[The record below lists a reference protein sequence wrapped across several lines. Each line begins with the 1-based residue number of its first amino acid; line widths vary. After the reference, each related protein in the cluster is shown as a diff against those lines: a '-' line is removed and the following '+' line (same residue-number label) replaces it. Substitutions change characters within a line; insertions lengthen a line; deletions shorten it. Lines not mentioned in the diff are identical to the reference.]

1 MSITYSYKIKAL
13 QTKPSTV
20 NSSGDTI
27 SNSIICCW
35 WQKKGVDQDNYVG
48 IYNGVTSLHA
58 HDTKTSDFI
67 NFSDATESNVI
78 SWIEQKLTNEQQTKI
93 DDDIQNQINSRHIK
107 EDLSNL
113 PWTS

>member
-1 MSITYSYKIKAL
+1 MEDFVQVGTDATKIHLCCYPQYSTFSMNIFSFS
-13 QTKPSTV
+13 QR
-20 NSSGDTI
+20 
-27 SNSIICCW
+27 
-35 WQKKGVDQDNYVG
+35 KGIDQDNYVG
-48 IYNGVTSLHA
+48 IYNGSTSLHA

-67 NFSDATESNVI
+67 NFSNVTESNVI
-78 SWIEQKLTNEQQTKI
+78 SWIEQKLTNGQKTKI

>member
-35 WQKKGVDQDNYVG
+35 WQKKGINQDNYVG
-48 IYNGVTSLHA
+48 IYNGATSLHA
-58 HDTKTSDFI
+58 HDTSTSDFI
-67 NFSDATESNVI
+67 NFSDVTESNVI

-93 DDDIQNQINSRHIK
+93 DKDIENQINTMYIK
-107 EDLSNL
+107 EDLSNW
-113 PWTS
+113 PWS